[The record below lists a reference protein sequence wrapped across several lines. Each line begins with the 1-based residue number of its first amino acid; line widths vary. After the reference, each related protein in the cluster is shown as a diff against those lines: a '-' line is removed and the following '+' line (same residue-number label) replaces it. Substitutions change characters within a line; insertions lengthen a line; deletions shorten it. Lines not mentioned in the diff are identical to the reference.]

1 MFEELTKNKQL
12 WLNRLSLFIVG
23 VGLILVYFIFKNLGL
38 IRGEIQTFFVLVRP
52 VIIAFA
58 IAYVLN
64 RPMIFIEEKL
74 KVISRKLFK
83 KEIASGTSRGSA
95 ILLLF
100 LLVVGVIYVLF
111 NSVIPPIIKN
121 LRLLLESLPMF
132 KESINYYIDEFGP
145 YVQSFITQE
154 QIDQISNF
162 VTHFLSSL
170 GTYVLQLGT
179 GVITNVT
186 GFAIS
191 TLTTIILSIY
201 FLKDKEILINSVDK
215 GAQAL
220 LSPRLLKVTG
230 FAISTLTTIILSI
243 YFLKDKEILINSVDK
258 GAQALLSPRLLKRM
272 KQLLH
277 DLDIVFGGFLIAQLI
292 AAILA
297 GVFSTL
303 ILLVIRHPFAI
314 LVGLVTG
321 VTNVIPYIGPI
332 LGALLGCVLGLFSS
346 LNLAI
351 LSLILLTIYQQLD
364 ANVIQPKLLSNSV
377 GLNPVWVLIAILIG
391 GHYLGMVGMIVS
403 IPSAALAQIYLTRRY
418 HRLKNQQKI

>member
-1 MFEELTKNKQL
+1 MLEQLKKNKQL
-12 WLNRLSLFIVG
+12 WLNCLSIFIVG
-23 VGLILVYFIFKNLGL
+23 VGLIFIYYILKNLGL
-38 IRGEIQTFFVLVRP
+38 ITNQVHTFILLIRP
-52 VIIAFA
+52 VIIAFG

-64 RPMIFIEEKL
+64 RPMIYIEKKL
-74 KVISRKLFK
+74 KDLSRKIFK
-83 KEIASGTSRGSA
+83 KELASGASRGFT

-100 LLVVGVIYVLF
+100 ILVVGSIYVLF
-111 NSVIPPIIKN
+111 NSIIPPIMKN

-132 KESINYYIDEFGP
+132 QESMNYYIKELGP
-145 YVQSFITQE
+145 YVESFINQQ

-162 VTHFLSSL
+162 ITNLLSAI
-170 GTYVLQLGT
+170 GTQILQLGT

-220 LSPRLLKVTG
+220 LSPRLLK
-230 FAISTLTTIILSI
+230 
-243 YFLKDKEILINSVDK
+243 
-258 GAQALLSPRLLKRM
+258 RM

-277 DLDIVFGGFLIAQLI
+277 DLDVVFGGFLIAQLI

>member
-1 MFEELTKNKQL
+1 MLEQLKKNKQL
-12 WLNRLSLFIVG
+12 WLNCLSIFIVG
-23 VGLILVYFIFKNLGL
+23 VGLIFIYYILKNLGL
-38 IRGEIQTFFVLVRP
+38 ITNQIHTFILLIRP
-52 VIIAFA
+52 VIIAFG

-64 RPMIFIEEKL
+64 RPMIYIEKKL
-74 KVISRKLFK
+74 KDLSRKIFK
-83 KEIASGTSRGSA
+83 KELASGASRGFA

-100 LLVVGVIYVLF
+100 ILVVGSIYVLF
-111 NSVIPPIIKN
+111 NSIIPPIMKN

-132 KESINYYIDEFGP
+132 QESMNYYIKELGP
-145 YVQSFITQE
+145 YVESFINQQ

-162 VTHFLSSL
+162 ITNLLSAI
-170 GTYVLQLGT
+170 GTQILQLGT

-220 LSPRLLKVTG
+220 LSPRLLK
-230 FAISTLTTIILSI
+230 
-243 YFLKDKEILINSVDK
+243 
-258 GAQALLSPRLLKRM
+258 RM

-277 DLDIVFGGFLIAQLI
+277 DLDVVFGGFLIAQLI

>member
-220 LSPRLLKVTG
+220 LSPRLLK
-230 FAISTLTTIILSI
+230 
-243 YFLKDKEILINSVDK
+243 
-258 GAQALLSPRLLKRM
+258 RM

>member
-1 MFEELTKNKQL
+1 MLEQLKKNKQL
-12 WLNRLSLFIVG
+12 WLNCLSIFIVG
-23 VGLILVYFIFKNLGL
+23 VGLIFIYYILKNLGL
-38 IRGEIQTFFVLVRP
+38 ITNQIHTFILLIRP
-52 VIIAFA
+52 VIIAFG

-64 RPMIFIEEKL
+64 RPMIYIEKKL
-74 KVISRKLFK
+74 KDLSRKIFK
-83 KEIASGTSRGSA
+83 KELASGASRGFT

-100 LLVVGVIYVLF
+100 ILVVGSIYVLF
-111 NSVIPPIIKN
+111 NSIIPPIMKN

-132 KESINYYIDEFGP
+132 QESMNYYIKELGP
-145 YVQSFITQE
+145 YVESFINQQ

-162 VTHFLSSL
+162 ITNLLSTI
-170 GTYVLQLGT
+170 GTQILQLGT

-201 FLKDKEILINSVDK
+201 FLKDKEILINS
-215 GAQAL
+215 L
-220 LSPRLLKVTG
+220 
-230 FAISTLTTIILSI
+230 
-243 YFLKDKEILINSVDK
+243 DK
-258 GAQALLSPRLLKRM
+258 GAQALLSPRLLKRL

-277 DLDIVFGGFLIAQLI
+277 DLDVVFGGFLIAQLI

-303 ILLVIRHPFAI
+303 ILLVIGHPFAI

-321 VTNVIPYIGPI
+321 VANVIPYIGPI

>member
-1 MFEELTKNKQL
+1 MLEQLKKNKQL
-12 WLNRLSLFIVG
+12 WLNCLSIFIVG
-23 VGLILVYFIFKNLGL
+23 VGLIFIYYILNNLGL
-38 IRGEIQTFFVLVRP
+38 ITDQIHTFILLIRP
-52 VIIAFA
+52 VIIAFG

-64 RPMIFIEEKL
+64 RPMIYIEKKL
-74 KVISRKLFK
+74 KDLSRKIFK
-83 KEIASGTSRGSA
+83 KELASGASRGFT

-100 LLVVGVIYVLF
+100 ILVVGSIYVLF
-111 NSVIPPIIKN
+111 NSIIPPIMKN

-132 KESINYYIDEFGP
+132 QESMNYYIKELGP
-145 YVQSFITQE
+145 YVESFINQQ

-162 VTHFLSSL
+162 ITNLLSTI
-170 GTYVLQLGT
+170 GTQILQLGT
-179 GVITNVT
+179 GVITN
-186 GFAIS
+186 
-191 TLTTIILSIY
+191 
-201 FLKDKEILINSVDK
+201 
-215 GAQAL
+215 
-220 LSPRLLKVTG
+220 VTG

>member
-1 MFEELTKNKQL
+1 MLEQLKKNKQL
-12 WLNRLSLFIVG
+12 WLNCLSIFIVG
-23 VGLILVYFIFKNLGL
+23 VGLIFIYYILKNLGL
-38 IRGEIQTFFVLVRP
+38 ITNQIHTFILLIRP
-52 VIIAFA
+52 VIIAFG

-64 RPMIFIEEKL
+64 RPMIYIEKKL
-74 KVISRKLFK
+74 KDLSRKIFK
-83 KEIASGTSRGSA
+83 KELPSGASRGFT

-100 LLVVGVIYVLF
+100 ILVVGSIYVLF
-111 NSVIPPIIKN
+111 NSIIPPIMKN

-132 KESINYYIDEFGP
+132 QESMNYYIKELGP
-145 YVQSFITQE
+145 YVESFINQQ

-162 VTHFLSSL
+162 ITNLLSAI
-170 GTYVLQLGT
+170 GTQILQLGT

-220 LSPRLLKVTG
+220 LSPRLLK
-230 FAISTLTTIILSI
+230 
-243 YFLKDKEILINSVDK
+243 
-258 GAQALLSPRLLKRM
+258 RM

-277 DLDIVFGGFLIAQLI
+277 DLDVVFGGFLIAQLI

>member
-1 MFEELTKNKQL
+1 MLEQLKKNKQL
-12 WLNRLSLFIVG
+12 WLNCLSIFIVG
-23 VGLILVYFIFKNLGL
+23 VGLIFIYYILKNLGL
-38 IRGEIQTFFVLVRP
+38 ITNQIHTFILLIRP
-52 VIIAFA
+52 VIIAFG

-64 RPMIFIEEKL
+64 RPMIYIEKKL
-74 KVISRKLFK
+74 KDLSRKIFK
-83 KEIASGTSRGSA
+83 KELASGASRGFT

-100 LLVVGVIYVLF
+100 ILVVGSIYVLF
-111 NSVIPPIIKN
+111 NSIIPPIMKN

-132 KESINYYIDEFGP
+132 QESMNYYIKELGP
-145 YVQSFITQE
+145 YVESFINQQ

-162 VTHFLSSL
+162 ITNLLSAI
-170 GTYVLQLGT
+170 GTQILQLGT

-220 LSPRLLKVTG
+220 LSPRLLK
-230 FAISTLTTIILSI
+230 
-243 YFLKDKEILINSVDK
+243 
-258 GAQALLSPRLLKRM
+258 RM

-277 DLDIVFGGFLIAQLI
+277 DLDVVFGGFLIAQLI

>member
-1 MFEELTKNKQL
+1 MLEQLKKNKQL
-12 WLNRLSLFIVG
+12 WLNCLSIFIVG
-23 VGLILVYFIFKNLGL
+23 VGLIFIYYILNNLGL
-38 IRGEIQTFFVLVRP
+38 ITDQIHTFILLIRP
-52 VIIAFA
+52 VIIAFG

-64 RPMIFIEEKL
+64 RPMIYIDKKL
-74 KVISRKLFK
+74 KDLSRKIFK
-83 KEIASGTSRGSA
+83 KELASGASRGFT

-100 LLVVGVIYVLF
+100 ILVVGSIYVLF
-111 NSVIPPIIKN
+111 NSIIPPIMKN

-132 KESINYYIDEFGP
+132 QESMNYYIKELGP
-145 YVQSFITQE
+145 YVESFINQQ

-162 VTHFLSSL
+162 ITNLLSTI
-170 GTYVLQLGT
+170 GTQILQLGT
-179 GVITNVT
+179 GVITN
-186 GFAIS
+186 
-191 TLTTIILSIY
+191 
-201 FLKDKEILINSVDK
+201 
-215 GAQAL
+215 
-220 LSPRLLKVTG
+220 VTG

>member
-1 MFEELTKNKQL
+1 MLEQLKKNKQL
-12 WLNRLSLFIVG
+12 WLNCLSIFIVG
-23 VGLILVYFIFKNLGL
+23 VGLIFIYYILKNLGL
-38 IRGEIQTFFVLVRP
+38 ITNQIHTFILLIRP
-52 VIIAFA
+52 VIIAFG

-64 RPMIFIEEKL
+64 RPMIYIEKKL
-74 KVISRKLFK
+74 KDLSRKIFK
-83 KEIASGTSRGSA
+83 KELASGASRGFT

-100 LLVVGVIYVLF
+100 ILVVGSIYVLF
-111 NSVIPPIIKN
+111 NSIIPPIMKN

-132 KESINYYIDEFGP
+132 QESMNYYIKELGP
-145 YVQSFITQE
+145 YVESFINQQ

-162 VTHFLSSL
+162 ITNLLSAI
-170 GTYVLQLGT
+170 GTQILQLGT

-220 LSPRLLKVTG
+220 LSPRLLK
-230 FAISTLTTIILSI
+230 
-243 YFLKDKEILINSVDK
+243 
-258 GAQALLSPRLLKRM
+258 RM

-277 DLDIVFGGFLIAQLI
+277 DLDVVFGGFLIAQLI

-332 LGALLGCVLGLFSS
+332 LGALLGCFLGLFSS

>member
-1 MFEELTKNKQL
+1 MLEQLKKNKQL
-12 WLNRLSLFIVG
+12 WLNCLSIFIVG
-23 VGLILVYFIFKNLGL
+23 VGLIFIYYILKNLGL
-38 IRGEIQTFFVLVRP
+38 ITNQIHTFILLIRP
-52 VIIAFA
+52 VIIAFG

-64 RPMIFIEEKL
+64 RPMIYIEKKL
-74 KVISRKLFK
+74 KDLSRKIFK
-83 KEIASGTSRGSA
+83 KELASGASRGFT

-100 LLVVGVIYVLF
+100 ILVVGSIYVLF
-111 NSVIPPIIKN
+111 NSIIPPIMKN

-132 KESINYYIDEFGP
+132 QESMNYYIKELGP
-145 YVQSFITQE
+145 YVESFINQQ

-162 VTHFLSSL
+162 ITNLLSAI
-170 GTYVLQLGT
+170 GTQILQLGT

-215 GAQAL
+215 GAQ
-220 LSPRLLKVTG
+220 S
-230 FAISTLTTIILSI
+230 
-243 YFLKDKEILINSVDK
+243 
-258 GAQALLSPRLLKRM
+258 LLSPRLLKRM

-277 DLDIVFGGFLIAQLI
+277 DLDVVFGGFLIAQLI

>member
-1 MFEELTKNKQL
+1 MLEQLKKNKQL
-12 WLNRLSLFIVG
+12 WLNCLSIFIVG
-23 VGLILVYFIFKNLGL
+23 VGLIFIYYILKNLGL
-38 IRGEIQTFFVLVRP
+38 ITNQIHTFILLIRP
-52 VIIAFA
+52 VIIAFG

-64 RPMIFIEEKL
+64 RPMIYIEKKL
-74 KVISRKLFK
+74 KDLSRKIFK
-83 KEIASGTSRGSA
+83 KELASGASRGFT

-100 LLVVGVIYVLF
+100 ILVVGSIYVLF
-111 NSVIPPIIKN
+111 NSIIPPIMKN

-132 KESINYYIDEFGP
+132 QESMNYYIKELGP
-145 YVQSFITQE
+145 YVESFINQQ

-162 VTHFLSSL
+162 ITNLLSAI
-170 GTYVLQLGT
+170 GTQILQLGT

-220 LSPRLLKVTG
+220 LSPRLLK
-230 FAISTLTTIILSI
+230 
-243 YFLKDKEILINSVDK
+243 
-258 GAQALLSPRLLKRM
+258 RM

-277 DLDIVFGGFLIAQLI
+277 DLDVVFGGFLIAQVI

>member
-1 MFEELTKNKQL
+1 MLEQLKKNKQL
-12 WLNRLSLFIVG
+12 WLNCLSIFIVG
-23 VGLILVYFIFKNLGL
+23 VGLIFIYYILKNLGL
-38 IRGEIQTFFVLVRP
+38 ITNQIHTFILLIRP
-52 VIIAFA
+52 VIIAFG

-64 RPMIFIEEKL
+64 RPMIYIEKKL
-74 KVISRKLFK
+74 KDLSRKIFK
-83 KEIASGTSRGSA
+83 KELASGASRGFT

-100 LLVVGVIYVLF
+100 ILVVGSIYVLF
-111 NSVIPPIIKN
+111 NSIIPPIMKN

-132 KESINYYIDEFGP
+132 QESMNYYIKELGP
-145 YVQSFITQE
+145 YVESFINQQ
-154 QIDQISNF
+154 QIEQISNF
-162 VTHFLSSL
+162 ITNLLSAI
-170 GTYVLQLGT
+170 GTQILQLGT

-220 LSPRLLKVTG
+220 LSPRLLK
-230 FAISTLTTIILSI
+230 
-243 YFLKDKEILINSVDK
+243 
-258 GAQALLSPRLLKRM
+258 RM

-277 DLDIVFGGFLIAQLI
+277 DLDVVFGGFLIAQLI

>member
-1 MFEELTKNKQL
+1 MLEQLKKNKQL
-12 WLNRLSLFIVG
+12 WLNCLSIFIVG
-23 VGLILVYFIFKNLGL
+23 VGLIFIYYILKNLGL
-38 IRGEIQTFFVLVRP
+38 ITNQIHTFILLIRP
-52 VIIAFA
+52 VIIAFG

-64 RPMIFIEEKL
+64 RPMIYIEKKL
-74 KVISRKLFK
+74 KDLSRKIFK
-83 KEIASGTSRGSA
+83 KELASGASRGFT

-100 LLVVGVIYVLF
+100 ILVVGSIYVLF
-111 NSVIPPIIKN
+111 NSIIPPIMKN

-132 KESINYYIDEFGP
+132 QESMNYYIKELGP
-145 YVQSFITQE
+145 YVESFINQQ

-162 VTHFLSSL
+162 ITNLLSAI
-170 GTYVLQLGT
+170 GTQILQLGT

-220 LSPRLLKVTG
+220 LSPRLLK
-230 FAISTLTTIILSI
+230 
-243 YFLKDKEILINSVDK
+243 
-258 GAQALLSPRLLKRM
+258 RM

-277 DLDIVFGGFLIAQLI
+277 DLDVVFGGFLIAQLI

-321 VTNVIPYIGPI
+321 ITNVIPYIGPI

-346 LNLAI
+346 LNLAS

>member
-1 MFEELTKNKQL
+1 MLEQLKKNKQL
-12 WLNRLSLFIVG
+12 WLNCLSIFIVG
-23 VGLILVYFIFKNLGL
+23 VGLIFIYYILKNLGL
-38 IRGEIQTFFVLVRP
+38 ITNQIHTFILLIRP
-52 VIIAFA
+52 VIIAFG

-64 RPMIFIEEKL
+64 RPMIYIEKKL
-74 KVISRKLFK
+74 KDLSRKIFK
-83 KEIASGTSRGSA
+83 KELASGASRGFT

-100 LLVVGVIYVLF
+100 ILVVGSIYVLF
-111 NSVIPPIIKN
+111 NSIIPPIMKN

-132 KESINYYIDEFGP
+132 QESMNYYIKELGP
-145 YVQSFITQE
+145 YVESFINQQ

-162 VTHFLSSL
+162 ITNLLSAI
-170 GTYVLQLGT
+170 GTQILQLGT
-179 GVITNVT
+179 GVIKN
-186 GFAIS
+186 
-191 TLTTIILSIY
+191 
-201 FLKDKEILINSVDK
+201 
-215 GAQAL
+215 
-220 LSPRLLKVTG
+220 VTG

-277 DLDIVFGGFLIAQLI
+277 DLDVVFGGFLIAQLI

>member
-1 MFEELTKNKQL
+1 
-12 WLNRLSLFIVG
+12 
-23 VGLILVYFIFKNLGL
+23 
-38 IRGEIQTFFVLVRP
+38 
-52 VIIAFA
+52 
-58 IAYVLN
+58 
-64 RPMIFIEEKL
+64 MIYIEKKL
-74 KVISRKLFK
+74 KDLSRKIFK
-83 KEIASGTSRGSA
+83 KELASGASRGFT

-100 LLVVGVIYVLF
+100 ILVVGSIYVLF
-111 NSVIPPIIKN
+111 NSIIPPIMKN

-132 KESINYYIDEFGP
+132 QESMNYYIKELGP
-145 YVQSFITQE
+145 YVESFINQQ

-162 VTHFLSSL
+162 ITNLLSAI
-170 GTYVLQLGT
+170 GTQILQLGT

-220 LSPRLLKVTG
+220 LSPRLLK
-230 FAISTLTTIILSI
+230 
-243 YFLKDKEILINSVDK
+243 
-258 GAQALLSPRLLKRM
+258 RM

-277 DLDIVFGGFLIAQLI
+277 DLDVVFGGFLIAQLI

>member
-1 MFEELTKNKQL
+1 MLEQLKKNKQL
-12 WLNRLSLFIVG
+12 WLNCLSIFIVG
-23 VGLILVYFIFKNLGL
+23 VGLIFIYYILKNLGL
-38 IRGEIQTFFVLVRP
+38 ITNQIHTFILLIRP
-52 VIIAFA
+52 VIIAFG

-64 RPMIFIEEKL
+64 RPMIYIEKKL
-74 KVISRKLFK
+74 KDLSRKIFK
-83 KEIASGTSRGSA
+83 KELASGASRGFT

-100 LLVVGVIYVLF
+100 ILVVGSIYVLF
-111 NSVIPPIIKN
+111 NSIIPPIMKN

-132 KESINYYIDEFGP
+132 QESMNYYIKELGP
-145 YVQSFITQE
+145 YVESFINQQ

-162 VTHFLSSL
+162 ITNLLSTI
-170 GTYVLQLGT
+170 GTQILQLGT

-220 LSPRLLKVTG
+220 LSPK
-230 FAISTLTTIILSI
+230 
-243 YFLKDKEILINSVDK
+243 
-258 GAQALLSPRLLKRM
+258 QLKRL

-277 DLDIVFGGFLIAQLI
+277 DLDVVFGGFLIAQLI

>member
-1 MFEELTKNKQL
+1 MLEQLKKNKQL
-12 WLNRLSLFIVG
+12 WLNCLSIFIVG
-23 VGLILVYFIFKNLGL
+23 VGLIFIYYILKNLGL
-38 IRGEIQTFFVLVRP
+38 ITNQIHTFILLIRP
-52 VIIAFA
+52 VIIAFG

-64 RPMIFIEEKL
+64 RPMIYIEKKL
-74 KVISRKLFK
+74 KDLSRKIFK
-83 KEIASGTSRGSA
+83 KELASGASRGFT

-100 LLVVGVIYVLF
+100 ILVVGSIYVLF
-111 NSVIPPIIKN
+111 NSIIPPIMKN

-132 KESINYYIDEFGP
+132 QESMNYYIKELGP
-145 YVQSFITQE
+145 YVESFINQQ

-162 VTHFLSSL
+162 ITNLLSTI
-170 GTYVLQLGT
+170 GTQILQLGT

-201 FLKDKEILINSVDK
+201 FLKDKEILINS
-215 GAQAL
+215 L
-220 LSPRLLKVTG
+220 
-230 FAISTLTTIILSI
+230 
-243 YFLKDKEILINSVDK
+243 DK
-258 GAQALLSPRLLKRM
+258 GAQALLSPRLLKRI

-277 DLDIVFGGFLIAQLI
+277 DLDVVFGGFLIAQLI

>member
-1 MFEELTKNKQL
+1 MLEQLKKNKQL
-12 WLNRLSLFIVG
+12 WLNCLSIFIVG
-23 VGLILVYFIFKNLGL
+23 VGLIFIYYILKNLGL
-38 IRGEIQTFFVLVRP
+38 ITNQIHTFILLIRP
-52 VIIAFA
+52 VIIAFG

-64 RPMIFIEEKL
+64 RPMIYIEKKL
-74 KVISRKLFK
+74 KDLSRKIFK
-83 KEIASGTSRGSA
+83 KELASGASRGFT

-100 LLVVGVIYVLF
+100 ILVVGSIYVLF
-111 NSVIPPIIKN
+111 NSIIPPIMKN

-132 KESINYYIDEFGP
+132 QESMNYYIKELGP
-145 YVQSFITQE
+145 YVESFINQQ

-162 VTHFLSSL
+162 ITNLLSAI
-170 GTYVLQLGT
+170 GTQILQLGT

-220 LSPRLLKVTG
+220 LSPRLLK
-230 FAISTLTTIILSI
+230 
-243 YFLKDKEILINSVDK
+243 
-258 GAQALLSPRLLKRM
+258 RM

-277 DLDIVFGGFLIAQLI
+277 DLDVVFGGFLIAQLI

-377 GLNPVWVLIAILIG
+377 GLNPVWVLIDILIG

>member
-1 MFEELTKNKQL
+1 MLEQLKKNKQL
-12 WLNRLSLFIVG
+12 WLNCLSIFIVG
-23 VGLILVYFIFKNLGL
+23 VGLIFIYYILNNLGL
-38 IRGEIQTFFVLVRP
+38 ITDQIHTFILLIRP
-52 VIIAFA
+52 VIIAFG

-64 RPMIFIEEKL
+64 RPMIYIDKKL
-74 KVISRKLFK
+74 KDLSRKIFK
-83 KEIASGTSRGSA
+83 KELASGASRGFT

-100 LLVVGVIYVLF
+100 ILVVGSIYVLF
-111 NSVIPPIIKN
+111 NSIIPPIMKN

-132 KESINYYIDEFGP
+132 QESMNYYIKELGP
-145 YVQSFITQE
+145 YVESFINQQ

-162 VTHFLSSL
+162 ITNLLSTI
-170 GTYVLQLGT
+170 GTQILQLGT

-220 LSPRLLKVTG
+220 LP
-230 FAISTLTTIILSI
+230 
-243 YFLKDKEILINSVDK
+243 
-258 GAQALLSPRLLKRM
+258 PRLLKRM

-277 DLDIVFGGFLIAQLI
+277 DLDVVFGGFLIAQLI

>member
-1 MFEELTKNKQL
+1 MLEQLKKNKQL
-12 WLNRLSLFIVG
+12 WLNCLSIFIVG
-23 VGLILVYFIFKNLGL
+23 VGLIFIYYILNNLGL
-38 IRGEIQTFFVLVRP
+38 ITDQIHTFILLIRP
-52 VIIAFA
+52 VIIAFG

-64 RPMIFIEEKL
+64 RPMIYIEKKL
-74 KVISRKLFK
+74 KDLSRKIFK
-83 KEIASGTSRGSA
+83 KELASGASRGFT

-100 LLVVGVIYVLF
+100 ILVVGSIYVLF
-111 NSVIPPIIKN
+111 NSIIPPIMKN

-132 KESINYYIDEFGP
+132 QESMNYYIKELGP
-145 YVQSFITQE
+145 YVESFINQQ

-162 VTHFLSSL
+162 ITNLLSTI
-170 GTYVLQLGT
+170 GTQILQLGT

-220 LSPRLLKVTG
+220 LP
-230 FAISTLTTIILSI
+230 
-243 YFLKDKEILINSVDK
+243 
-258 GAQALLSPRLLKRM
+258 PRLLKRM

-277 DLDIVFGGFLIAQLI
+277 DLDVVFGGFLIAQLI